1 MFRFWFLLDFQKGL
15 LLNLLSPVYERSSLS
30 SENIPFLTVLP
41 SACSI
46 CVCCW
51 LDSTVQG
58 RRVCRPAL
66 PTGQTDCLPRAMP
79 KVCVFNS
86 SVIPRNWI
94 TDRGR
99 GRFCAASP
107 RLASS
112 CVCLMVKLFP
122 SHLRCAPLADPTHLP
137 LLVISVLINLSKKQI
152 KLIASQAELWCIP
165 FSCLAEVIKTRIFV
179 WAWTPS

>member
-1 MFRFWFLLDFQKGL
+1 VFRFWFLSDFQKGL

-30 SENIPFLTVLP
+30 SENIPFLTALP

-66 PTGQTDCLPRAMP
+66 PTGHTDCLPRAMP

-94 TDRGR
+94 TGPGR